1 VLLGDA
7 PSAVPLTAEKD
18 ATLAM
23 AGAVVAR
30 RRAVAEHR
38 GGPEAAS
45 AAYEARLRP
54 WVEAAQRT
62 AGRNL
67 HLFTPANR
75 VQLLARE
82 AVLRLA
88 ACAPLI
94 KRLLNREE
102 ERL

>member
-1 VLLGDA
+1 M
-7 PSAVPLTAEKD
+7 
-18 ATLAM
+18 LAD
-23 AGAVVAR
+23 GL
-30 RRAVAEHR
+30 VAEHP
-38 GGPEAAS
+38 GGPEAAF

-88 ACAPLI
+88 ACAPLS